1 MKTSDDYS
9 DVFFCL
15 EFKKA
20 ADYLSTKQVN
30 AKEMRIKQERNTQKH
45 ALFI

>member
-9 DVFFCL
+9 DVFFCFEL
-15 EFKKA
+15 KKA

-30 AKEMRIKQERNTQKH
+30 AKETRTKHERNPQKY
-45 ALFI
+45 ALLI